1 MATKLVTELYGN
13 KAGHWVIWQQ
23 SWLLSYMATKLVT
36 ELYGNKAG
44 HWVIWQ
50 QSWSLSYMGGGVGIL
65 LTTKLVTELYG
76 RIGHW
81 VIWEDRHW
89 VIWEGRH
96 WVIWK
101 DRSQSYMEG
110 SALSYGRVGI
120 LLTCGKHFHDR
131 IISLKGEI
139 WANKTS

>member
-13 KAGHWVIWQQ
+13 KAGHWVIWEGRHF
-23 SWLLSYMATKLVT
+23 TH
-36 ELYGNKAG
+36 NKAG
-44 HWVIWQ
+44 HRVIWKGR
-50 QSWSLSYMGGGVGIL
+50 SLSYMGGSTLSYMGGSAL
-65 LTTKLVTELYG
+65 SCMGGSVTELYG
-76 RIGHW
+76 RIG
-81 VIWEDRHW
+81 
-89 VIWEGRH
+89 H

-110 SALSYGRVGI
+110 SALSYGKVGI

-131 IISLKGEI
+131 IISLKGKI

>member
-1 MATKLVTELYGN
+1 MATKLVTELYGR
-13 KAGHWVIWQQ
+13 
-23 SWLLSYMATKLVT
+23 
-36 ELYGNKAG
+36 
-44 HWVIWQ
+44 
-50 QSWSLSYMGGGVGIL
+50 VGIL

-89 VIWEGRH
+89 VIWEGRHWVIWEGRHWVVWEDRSLSYMEGSVTELYGRIGH